1 MLPRKES
8 ERKCL
13 TEKIC
18 LDIDMRVWDLVYSEA
33 FDKAANDTPVLYAD
47 GSLGYV
53 GLGGFAQFLDERKTV
68 FLKEE
73 GKVLTK
79 KQILGEPLLILDNE
93 LRISVC
99 GIFESI
105 NTQGCLVVKEDCG
118 IVIKERDLV

>member
-1 MLPRKES
+1 
-8 ERKCL
+8 
-13 TEKIC
+13 
-18 LDIDMRVWDLVYSEA
+18 MRVWDLVYSEV
-33 FDKAANDTPVLYAD
+33 FDKASNDTPVLYAD

-53 GLGGFAQFLDERKTV
+53 RLGSFAQFLDKRKTV

-73 GKVLTK
+73 GKTLTK

-99 GIFESI
+99 GIVESI

-118 IVIKERDLV
+118 IVIKERDMA